1 MVDHPL
7 SIKGVVLNR
16 DRVLMLVNGRGEW
29 DLPGGR
35 PARGEDH
42 RAALEREVLEETGLA
57 VQVGELV
64 DEHVFE
70 VLPRRFV
77 RIVVYACVLCGSDEV
92 TLSDEHHA
100 ARWLPVDDLREGIL
114 AGHVVPAGYLGAIR
128 LAATRSGAARSS
140 R

>member
-1 MVDHPL
+1 
-7 SIKGVVLNR
+7 
-16 DRVLMLVNGRGEW
+16 MLVNGRDEW

-35 PARGEDH
+35 PERGEDH

-57 VQVGELV
+57 VQAGDLV

-77 RIVVYACVLCGSDEV
+77 RIIAYACVLCGSDDV

-100 ARWLPVDDLREGIL
+100 AHWLPVADLHEGVF
-114 AGHVVPAGYLGAIR
+114 AGHVLPAGYLRAIR
-128 LAATRSGAARSS
+128 LAAIRSGAARSS
-140 R
+140 S